1 MHGLMQIPTE
11 RVRFNSSTLREV
23 SHYTC
28 GSSES
33 GSSQATGRLLVHLFR
48 ICIWPNGHS
57 LATLGGRAVIRK
69 VWSALEE
76 LLRDICTTISTRS
89 SEQGTR
95 RTLQQ
100 STKCLLH
107 VGCVPRRGL
116 HKRQS
121 IRLRKGTC
129 FRGGD
134 RPEVDEVAL
143 VPEKDQAGLRRDLP
157 DVGDPPRHILERFA
171 VCDVV
176 NDDDA
181 VCAAIRCVRDDPE
194 ALLARFKECE

>member
-1 MHGLMQIPTE
+1 M
-11 RVRFNSSTLREV
+11 
-23 SHYTC
+23 
-28 GSSES
+28 
-33 GSSQATGRLLVHLFR
+33 
-48 ICIWPNGHS
+48 
-57 LATLGGRAVIRK
+57 
-69 VWSALEE
+69 SA
-76 LLRDICTTISTRS
+76 RS
-89 SEQGTR
+89 SGQRTR

-143 VPEKDQAGLRRDLP
+143 VPEKDQAGLRCDLP
-157 DVGDPPRHILERFA
+157 DVGNPPRHILERFA

-194 ALLARFKECE
+194 ALLARFKECEQPVELRQEATVPVSQIVARVMSRSSSTVMVKKSMPIVVSVSPMNLFRTTRRSTGDGFQSHTERRYVRCSHTIPVEYVSEA